1 MPTSY
6 ISTVPGLLKIIEA
19 VLCLGG
25 FISAIIPYAWTSIGG
40 GWTQFVTITAF
51 FGVVG
56 ILIANMFLAEKLPPI
71 FPLLV
76 LIFYAVYD
84 LFLLSAGILT
94 AVRAGQLYTAFA
106 SINSRYRVLVSFPY
120 QSIAAAAFFVLAA
133 FVVFVIDTILSFS
146 AWRASSAQTQSSST
160 HTTATTTSKTTVV
173 VS

>member
-25 FISAIIPYAWTSIGG
+25 FISAIIPYDWTSAGG
-40 GWTQFVTITAF
+40 GWTQFVTITAL

-56 ILIANMFLAEKLPPI
+56 ILIANMFLVEKLPPI

-94 AVRAGQLYTAFA
+94 AVRAGQVYT
-106 SINSRYRVLVSFPY
+106 VLIFLTGYNLY